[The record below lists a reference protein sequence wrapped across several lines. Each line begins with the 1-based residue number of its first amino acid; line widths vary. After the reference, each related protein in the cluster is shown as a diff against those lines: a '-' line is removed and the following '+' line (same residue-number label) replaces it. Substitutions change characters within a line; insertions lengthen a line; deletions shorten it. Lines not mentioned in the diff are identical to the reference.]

1 MLTLN
6 DEQWQAL
13 QAYDAR
19 HFVMAVRDQFV
30 TDHPAAAAEP
40 GGQVVLD
47 RMLAAYDHAE
57 RLGFT
62 STPHVAWLLYL
73 AADAPAW
80 ISDPVVDA
88 FLRERPGTPEQR
100 LDDMAAVMQRK
111 LEGGL

>member
-1 MLTLN
+1 MLTLSG
-6 DEQWQAL
+6 DQWRAL

-30 TDHPAAAAEP
+30 TERPDAAQQP
-40 GGQVVLD
+40 GGQVILD
-47 RMLAAYDHAE
+47 RMLVAYDQAE

-62 STPHVAWLLYL
+62 STPHIVWLLYL

-80 ISDPVVDA
+80 LADPAVNA
-88 FLRERPGTPEQR
+88 YLRERRSTPEQQ